1 MHRSALLLCL
11 AAQAS
16 AFLPPVARQTKHTRV
31 RAADDEPTSL
41 GGAMFKQ
48 LFGGVQEAV
57 ERLQGGGTDSTR
69 DVRSTDVA
77 AGRAAAKK
85 ESGVISDID
94 KRAQSGDVSFEDFL
108 KIGRTFKQFKGK
120 VPGMPGTLTDD
131 QVQETLKKFEIHE
144 KIVNAMTDA
153 EPVSYTHL
161 TLPTNREV

>member
-1 MHRSALLLCL
+1 
-11 AAQAS
+11 
-16 AFLPPVARQTKHTRV
+16 
-31 RAADDEPTSL
+31 
-41 GGAMFKQ
+41 MFKQ

-131 QVQETLKKFEIHE
+131 QVAETLKKFEIP
-144 KIVNAMTDA
+144 KK
-153 EPVSYTHL
+153 THQNQRKFRRKWKKKENL
-161 TLPTNREV
+161 RKRFTNFC

>member
-57 ERLQGGGTDSTR
+57 ELQGNTGNENR

-77 AGRAAAKK
+77 AAARPRRRSPASVTVINARSRAT
-85 ESGVISDID
+85 SPS
-94 KRAQSGDVSFEDFL
+94 
-108 KIGRTFKQFKGK
+108 RTS
-120 VPGMPGTLTDD
+120 L
-131 QVQETLKKFEIHE
+131 
-144 KIVNAMTDA
+144 
-153 EPVSYTHL
+153 
-161 TLPTNREV
+161 NREDLQAVQRQGARDAGHAHGRPGRGDPEEI